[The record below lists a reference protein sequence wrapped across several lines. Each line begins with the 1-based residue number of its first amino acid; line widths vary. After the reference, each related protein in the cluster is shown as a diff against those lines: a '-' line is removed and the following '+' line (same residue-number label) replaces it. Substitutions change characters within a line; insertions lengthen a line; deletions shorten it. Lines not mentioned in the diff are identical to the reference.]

1 MMGKKLSI
9 AIISIIVVIFIFC
22 AFMMGATGIFDQTA
36 TRAFGGSMEIR
47 LEPNVKL
54 DEITWK
60 DDASLWYL
68 TRPMDEDEEAVTH
81 TFQQKSEFGVF
92 NGTVTIIESKTE
104 FEKEN

>member
-9 AIISIIVVIFIFC
+9 AIISIIVVISIIC

-54 DEITWK
+54 EEIT
-60 DDASLWYL
+60 
-68 TRPMDEDEEAVTH
+68 
-81 TFQQKSEFGVF
+81 
-92 NGTVTIIESKTE
+92 
-104 FEKEN
+104 